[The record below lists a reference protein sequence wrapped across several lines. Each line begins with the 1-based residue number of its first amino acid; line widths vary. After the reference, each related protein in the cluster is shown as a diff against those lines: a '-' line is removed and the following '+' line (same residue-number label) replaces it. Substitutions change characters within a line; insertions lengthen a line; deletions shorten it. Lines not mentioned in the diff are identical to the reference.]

1 MGDVANT
8 RVAIDKSELTLKE
21 MGTENKK
28 RS

>member
-8 RVAIDKSELTLKE
+8 RVALDKGELTLKE
-21 MGTENKK
+21 MGSENKK